1 MILPSKA
8 FNPGG
13 SHTKPEMT
21 QATPPPSG
29 PVDATERRLRTLSS
43 IVELTTDLL
52 HVEDMSTFLQR
63 VVETVRSQ
71 FGFDRVS
78 ISIADVA
85 RGIFTDHALAGYP
98 PDVANEVRS
107 NREAFELE
115 SILEDFRDDC
125 RISKLAYYVPVE
137 KQEASVENF
146 VAVKSRDAATKP
158 RVSPDSWHELDLLYF
173 ALYNRRG
180 TVIGFMQADYPLDGR
195 VPSRQTIE
203 EVELYASIAAVA
215 IENSE
220 VYKRSI
226 VLAQENEVKNERMMK
241 ILELIQ
247 SVLRIDDV
255 DAVLQKVSDAMA
267 FTFGFRKAGVSLFSE
282 HSNKVVIHSLTGYSP
297 DETNAVLGSTIL
309 RDKVL
314 EDFREEFRVTK
325 IGYFI
330 PGETQQSVS
339 DFVFLEDS
347 KKAMLPRLTPDS
359 WHELDL
365 LYFGIYDR
373 KGRMLG
379 YVQLDYPVDG
389 KIPAKETM
397 EAMEAFAAIA
407 AIAIENS
414 AIFKDLTQARDQVKM
429 YLDLLAHD
437 IGNLVNPIDAYL
449 EIVLSTTSLT
459 PVQEKYIKSAVETT
473 RNIMHLIRNVRRSA
487 QMIESDQVELVPI
500 NLTRALSQGASD
512 AGNAFLAKK
521 VNIKL
526 NLPPQDM
533 WVVADGFLD
542 EVVYNLLTNS
552 VKYDEHDEV
561 AIDVDA
567 KAVEVEGKSYF
578 HVKFMDRGCGIP
590 DDLKDKVFSKDF
602 RKISRSERPGPAK
615 AKGAGMGLSI
625 VKSLIERYRG
635 RIWIENRV
643 YDDYTRGSVFN
654 ILLPTP

>member
-1 MILPSKA
+1 MIFPSKT

-13 SHTKPEMT
+13 SNTKPRMT
-21 QATPPPSG
+21 QADPPTVGTS
-29 PVDATERRLRTLSS
+29 DATERRLRTLSS

-52 HVEDMSTFLQR
+52 HVEDMSTFLR
-63 VVETVRSQ
+63 RIVETVRNQ

-78 ISIADVA
+78 ISIADDT

-98 PDVANEVRS
+98 PDVANDVRN
-107 NREAFELE
+107 NREAFELDV
-115 SILEDFRDDC
+115 ILADFRDDC
-125 RISKLAYYVPVE
+125 KVSKLAYYVPAE
-137 KQEASVENF
+137 KQETSVDNF
-146 VAVKSRDAATKP
+146 VAVKSREAAMKP
-158 RVSPDSWHELDLLYF
+158 RTSPEAWHELDLLYF

-180 TVIGFMQADYPLDGR
+180 SVIGFMQADYPFDGK

-203 EVELYASIAAVA
+203 EIELYASIAAVA

-220 VYKRSI
+220 AYKRSI
-226 VLAQENEVKNERMMK
+226 ILAQENEIKTERMMK

-247 SVLRIDDV
+247 SVLRIDDI

-282 HSNKVVIHSLTGYSP
+282 HSNKVDVHSLTGYTP
-297 DETNAVLGSTIL
+297 EETNAVLSSTIL

-314 EDFREEFRVTK
+314 EDFKEEFRVTK
-325 IGYFI
+325 IGYFV
-330 PGETQQSVS
+330 PGETQTSVS

-347 KKAMLPRLTPDS
+347 KKAKMPRASPDS

-389 KIPAKETM
+389 KIPAKESM
-397 EAMEAFAAIA
+397 ESMEAFAAIA

-414 AIFKDLTQARDQVKM
+414 AIFEDLTQARDQVKM

-437 IGNLVNPIDAYL
+437 IGNLVNPINAYL
-449 EIVLSTTSLT
+449 EIVLTTTSLT
-459 PVQEKYIKSAVETT
+459 PTQEKYVRSAIETT

-487 QMIESDQVELVPI
+487 QMIESDQVELVPM
-500 NLTRALSQGASD
+500 NLTRVLSQGATD
-512 AGNAFLAKK
+512 AENAFLAKK
-521 VNIKL
+521 IKIRL

-552 VKYDEHDEV
+552 VKYDEHEEV
-561 AIDVDA
+561 SIDVDA
-567 KAVEVEGKSYF
+567 TPVDVEGKSYF
-578 HVKFMDRGCGIP
+578 HVKFLDRGSGIP
-590 DDLKDKVFSKDF
+590 DDLKEKVFSKDF
-602 RKISRSERPGPAK
+602 RKISRAERPGPPK

-625 VKSLIERYRG
+625 VKSLIDRYHA

-643 YDDYTRGSVFN
+643 YEDYTRGSVFN
-654 ILLPTP
+654 VLLPTP

>member
-1 MILPSKA
+1 MITLSEA
-8 FNPGG
+8 FNEGG
-13 SHTKPEMT
+13 SNTKLNMT
-21 QATPPPSG
+21 QDAPPAPQVGTVS
-29 PVDATERRLRTLSS
+29 ERRMRTLSS

-52 HVEDMSTFLQR
+52 HVEDMGTFLQKII
-63 VVETVRSQ
+63 ETVRDQ
-71 FGFDRVS
+71 FGFERVN
-78 ISIADVA
+78 ISIADMA
-85 RGIFTDHALAGYP
+85 KGIFTDHALAGYP

-107 NREAFELE
+107 SPEAFEFDE
-115 SILEDFRDDC
+115 ILADFKDEC
-125 RISKLAYYVPVE
+125 KVSKIAYYVPVE
-137 KQEASVENF
+137 KQEGSLDSF
-146 VAVKSRDAATKP
+146 VAVRDRDAAMKP
-158 RVSPDSWHELDLLYF
+158 RKSPDSWHELDLLYF

-180 TVIGFMQADYPLDGR
+180 SIIGFMQVDYPTNGKI
-195 VPSRQTIE
+195 PSRESIE
-203 EVELYASIAAVA
+203 EIELYASIAAVA

-226 VLAQENEVKNERMMK
+226 VLAQENEVKTERMMK

-247 SVLRIDDV
+247 SVLRIDDL
-255 DAVLQKVSDAMA
+255 DAVLQKVSDSMA
-267 FTFGFRKAGVSLFSE
+267 FTFGFRKVGVSLFSD
-282 HSNKVVIHSLTGYSP
+282 HSNKVTVHSLTGYSP
-297 DETNAVLGSTIL
+297 EEAQTVLNSTIL

-330 PGETQQSVS
+330 PGETQTSVS
-339 DFVFLEDS
+339 NFVFLEDS
-347 KKAMLPRLTPDS
+347 KKARMPRLSPDS

-373 KGRMLG
+373 KGKMLG

-389 KIPAKETM
+389 KIPSKETM
-397 EAMEAFAAIA
+397 VAMEAFAAIA

-414 AIFKDLTQARDQVKM
+414 AIFEDLTQARDQVKM

-459 PVQEKYIKSAVETT
+459 PVQEKYVKSAIETT

-487 QMIESDQVELVPI
+487 QMLETDQVELVPV
-500 NLTRALSQGASD
+500 NLTRSLSQGSSD
-512 AGNAFLAKK
+512 AQTAFLGKK
-521 VNIKL
+521 VNIRL

-542 EVVYNLLTNS
+542 EIIYNLLTNS
-552 VKYDEHDEV
+552 VKYDEHEEV
-561 AIDVDA
+561 VIDVDA
-567 KAVEVEGKSYF
+567 KAVEVESKSYF
-578 HVKFMDRGCGIP
+578 HVKVMDRGCGIP
-590 DDLKDKVFSKDF
+590 DDLKERVFSKEF
-602 RKISRSERPGPAK
+602 RKILRVERPGPAK

-625 VKSLIERYRG
+625 VKSLMERYHG
-635 RIWIENRV
+635 KIWIENRV